1 MLNKSE
7 LMKKWNG
14 LNQDEQMVL
23 GAMVGASAGLL
34 VRGLLKMKQSKK
46 QMEVINLVVP
56 KDCELMIFVK
66 GGK

>member
-7 LMKKWNG
+7 IMKKWNE
-14 LNQDEQMVL
+14 LSQNEQMVL
-23 GAMVGASAGLL
+23 GAMAGAGAGLFMG
-34 VRGLLKMKQSKK
+34 GLLRIKQSKK

-56 KDCELMIFVK
+56 KNCELMIFVK